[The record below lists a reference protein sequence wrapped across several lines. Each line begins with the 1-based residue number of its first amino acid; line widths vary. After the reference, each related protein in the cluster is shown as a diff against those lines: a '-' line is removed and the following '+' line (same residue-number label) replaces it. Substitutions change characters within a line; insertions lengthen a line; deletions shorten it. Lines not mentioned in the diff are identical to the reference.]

1 MIDDWR
7 KLLSFF
13 SARERRRILVLLL
26 GTTASGLLQAV
37 GIASIMPFI
46 AVVADPSL
54 ATENP
59 YLSAAYTTLGFAD
72 KNDFLVFLGLF
83 AFLMLFATNLLV
95 GVNAWLT
102 FRVCH
107 LGEHD
112 LARRLLRQ
120 YLTRPYIHL
129 LQRNSS
135 ELLKMLV
142 AEIDR
147 VVIGTLMAGIGVF
160 ADAVATIF
168 IVALL
173 LFVHPW
179 VTVATLLLLSG
190 AYLVIYRLIT
200 PTVVALGS
208 EFATLSSEIHR
219 TAQEAL
225 GAAKEIKLLGR
236 EEHFVDRFSRP
247 LLRSSR
253 NAIRYSTLDIV
264 PSQGLELVA
273 FGGLVFVTVFMIG
286 RSQDAG
292 EILPMIAMF
301 GFAAYRLIPALRGI
315 FDGIE
320 SIRYNMAAIDGL
332 WREYSGAGDEPAAP
346 PRAVIVMRRAIRLEG
361 IRFGYPAARQDTL
374 KGIDLVIP
382 SGSATCVAGS
392 TGAGKSTTV
401 DVMLGLLI
409 ASSGRIVVDDTVIDA
424 TNLRSWQQ
432 GIGYVPQVVYLI
444 DDTVASNIALG
455 VAAEDIDSAR
465 LERAAR
471 IAQIH
476 EFVVGELPDGYRS
489 IVGERGCSL
498 SGGQRQRI
506 GIARA
511 LYHAPSVL
519 VLDEAT
525 NELDLETE
533 GRILAALKSLAG
545 TTLVFVS
552 HKPSVAAFCDR
563 IAILE
568 NGRVAALGSYAELTA
583 EGSRFRSLLQES

>member
-59 YLSAAYTTLGFAD
+59 YLSRAYTTLGFAGT
-72 KNDFLVFLGLF
+72 NEFLVFLGLF
-83 AFLMLFATNLLV
+83 AFVMLFATNLLV

-107 LGEHD
+107 LGEHE
-112 LARRLLRQ
+112 LARRLLRR
-120 YLTRPYIHL
+120 YLTRPYLHL

-173 LFVHPW
+173 LLVHPW
-179 VTVATLLLLSG
+179 VTIATLLLLSA
-190 AYLVIYRLIT
+190 AYLLIYLLIT
-200 PTVVALGS
+200 PQVVRLGS
-208 EFATLSSEIHR
+208 EFATLSSEIHKS
-219 TAQEAL
+219 AQEAL
-225 GAAKEIKLLGR
+225 GAAKEIKLRGR

-253 NAIRYSTLDIV
+253 NAIRYSTLDIM
-264 PSQGLELVA
+264 PSQSLELVA
-273 FGGLVFVTVFMIG
+273 FGGLVLVTVVMIG
-286 RSQDAG
+286 RSRDAG
-292 EILPMIAMF
+292 EILPMIALF
-301 GFAAYRLIPALRGI
+301 GFAAYRLIPALRGV
-315 FDGIE
+315 FDGVE

-332 WREYSGAGDEPAAP
+332 WREYAGASEEPAAP
-346 PRAVIVMRRAIRLEG
+346 ALEIIVPRRAVRLED
-361 IRFGYPAARQDTL
+361 IRFRYPTAQQDTL
-374 KGIDLVIP
+374 KGIDLTVP
-382 SGSATCVAGS
+382 AGSAVCLAGT

-401 DVMLGLLI
+401 DTLLGLLW

-432 GIGYVPQVVYLI
+432 GIGYVPQVVYLL
-444 DDTVASNIALG
+444 DDTVASNIAFG
-455 VAAEDIDSAR
+455 VAAEDIDPTR

-471 IAQIH
+471 IAQAH
-476 EFVVGELPDGYRS
+476 DFVVGELPDGYHS
-489 IVGERGCSL
+489 LVGERGCSL

-511 LYHAPSVL
+511 LYHAPAVL

-533 GRILAALKSLAG
+533 GRILAALRGLDGA
-545 TTLVFVS
+545 TMFFVS

-583 EGSRFRSLLQES
+583 AGSRFRPLLQES

>member
-13 SARERRRILVLLL
+13 SVRERRRILVLLL

-54 ATENP
+54 ATGNP
-59 YLSAAYTTLGFAD
+59 YLSRAYTTLGFTGT
-72 KNDFLVFLGLF
+72 NEFLVFLGLF
-83 AFLMLFATNLLV
+83 AFVMLFSTNLLV

-107 LGEHD
+107 LGEHE
-112 LARRLLRQ
+112 LARRLLRR
-120 YLTRPYIHL
+120 YLTRPYLHL

-173 LFVHPW
+173 LLVHPW
-179 VTVATLLLLSG
+179 ITIATLLLLSA
-190 AYLVIYRLIT
+190 AYLLIYLLIT
-200 PTVVALGS
+200 PQVVKLGS
-208 EFATLSSEIHR
+208 EFATLSSEIHK

-225 GAAKEIKLLGR
+225 GAAKEIKLRGR

-264 PSQGLELVA
+264 PSQALELVA
-273 FGGLVFVTVFMIG
+273 FGGLVLVTVVMIG
-286 RSQDAG
+286 RSRDAG
-292 EILPMIAMF
+292 EILPMIALF
-301 GFAAYRLIPALRGI
+301 GFAAYRLIPALRGV
-315 FDGIE
+315 FDGVE

-332 WREYSGAGDEPAAP
+332 WREYSGATEGPAAP
-346 PRAVIVMRRAIRLEG
+346 TVEIIVPHRAVRLED
-361 IRFGYPAARQDTL
+361 IRFRYPTAQQDTL
-374 KGIDLVIP
+374 KGIDLTVP
-382 SGSATCVAGS
+382 AGSAVCLAGS

-401 DVMLGLLI
+401 DILLGLLS
-409 ASSGRIVVDDTVIDA
+409 ASGGRIVVDETVIDA
-424 TNLRSWQQ
+424 TNLRGWQQ
-432 GIGYVPQVVYLI
+432 GIGYVPQVVYLL
-444 DDTVASNIALG
+444 DDTVASNIAFG
-455 VAAEDIDSAR
+455 VAPEDIDPTR

-476 EFVVGELPDGYRS
+476 DFVVGELPDGYDS
-489 IVGERGCSL
+489 LVGERGCSL

-511 LYHAPSVL
+511 LYNAPSVL

-533 GRILAALKSLAG
+533 GRILAALRDLEG
-545 TTLVFVS
+545 TTMVFVS

-568 NGRVAALGSYAELTA
+568 NGRVAALGNYTELTKA
-583 EGSRFRSLLQES
+583 GSRFRPLLQES

>member
-59 YLSAAYTTLGFAD
+59 YLSRAYTTLGFTGT
-72 KNDFLVFLGLF
+72 KEFLVFLGLF
-83 AFLMLFATNLLV
+83 AFVMLFATNLLV

-107 LGEHD
+107 LGEHE
-112 LARRLLRQ
+112 LARRLLRR
-120 YLTRPYIHL
+120 YLTRPYLHL

-173 LFVHPW
+173 LLVHPW
-179 VTVATLLLLSG
+179 VTIATLLLLSA
-190 AYLVIYRLIT
+190 AYLLIYLLIT
-200 PTVVALGS
+200 PQVVKLGS
-208 EFATLSSEIHR
+208 EFATLSSGIQKA
-219 TAQEAL
+219 AQEAL
-225 GAAKEIKLLGR
+225 GAAKEIKLRGR

-264 PSQGLELVA
+264 PSQAIELVA
-273 FGGLVFVTVFMIG
+273 FGGLVLVTVVMIG
-286 RSQDAG
+286 RSRDAG
-292 EILPMIAMF
+292 EILPMIALF
-301 GFAAYRLIPALRGI
+301 GFAAYRLIPALRGV
-315 FDGIE
+315 FDGVE

-332 WREYSGAGDEPAAP
+332 WREYSGATGEPAAP
-346 PRAVIVMRRAIRLEG
+346 TREIIVPHRAVRLED
-361 IRFGYPAARQDTL
+361 IRFRYPTARQDTL
-374 KGIDLVIP
+374 KGIDLTIP
-382 SGSATCVAGS
+382 AGSAVCLAGS

-401 DVMLGLLI
+401 DILLGLLS
-409 ASSGRIVVDDTVIDA
+409 ASGGRIVVDETVIDA

-432 GIGYVPQVVYLI
+432 GIGYVPQVVYLL
-444 DDTVASNIALG
+444 DDTVASNIAFG
-455 VAAEDIDSAR
+455 VAPEDIDPTR

-476 EFVVGELPDGYRS
+476 DFVVGELPDGYDS
-489 IVGERGCSL
+489 LVGERGCSL
-498 SGGQRQRI
+498 SGGQRQRV

-511 LYHAPSVL
+511 LYHSPAVL

-533 GRILAALKSLAG
+533 GRILAALRDLDG
-545 TTLVFVS
+545 TTMVFVS

-568 NGRVAALGSYAELTA
+568 NGRVAALGRYAELTA
-583 EGSRFRSLLQES
+583 AGSRFRPLLQES

>member
-13 SARERRRILVLLL
+13 SVRERRRILVLLL

-59 YLSAAYTTLGFAD
+59 YLSRAYTTLGFTGT
-72 KNDFLVFLGLF
+72 NEFLVFLGLF
-83 AFLMLFATNLLV
+83 AFVMLFATNLLV

-107 LGEHD
+107 LGEHE
-112 LARRLLRQ
+112 LARRLLRR
-120 YLTRPYIHL
+120 YLTRPYLHL

-173 LFVHPW
+173 LLVHPW
-179 VTVATLLLLSG
+179 ITIATLLLLSA
-190 AYLVIYRLIT
+190 AYLLIYLLIT
-200 PTVVALGS
+200 PQVVKLGS
-208 EFATLSSEIHR
+208 EFATLSSEIHK

-225 GAAKEIKLLGR
+225 GAAKEIKLRGR

-247 LLRSSR
+247 LLHSSR

-264 PSQGLELVA
+264 PSQALELVA
-273 FGGLVFVTVFMIG
+273 FGGLVLVTVVMIG
-286 RSQDAG
+286 RSRDAG
-292 EILPMIAMF
+292 EILPMIALF
-301 GFAAYRLIPALRGI
+301 GFAAYRLIPALRGV
-315 FDGIE
+315 FDGVE

-332 WREYSGAGDEPAAP
+332 WREYSGATEEPAASTREIIVP
-346 PRAVIVMRRAIRLEG
+346 HRAVRLED
-361 IRFGYPAARQDTL
+361 IRFRYPTARQDTL
-374 KGIDLVIP
+374 KGIDLTVP
-382 SGSATCVAGS
+382 AGSAVCLAGS

-401 DVMLGLLI
+401 DILLGLLS
-409 ASSGRIVVDDTVIDA
+409 ASGGRIVVDETVIDA

-432 GIGYVPQVVYLI
+432 GIGYVPQVVYLL
-444 DDTVASNIALG
+444 DDTVASNIAFG
-455 VAAEDIDSAR
+455 VAPEDIDPTR

-476 EFVVGELPDGYRS
+476 DFVVGELPDGYDS
-489 IVGERGCSL
+489 LVGERGCSL

-511 LYHAPSVL
+511 LYDAPSVL

-533 GRILAALKSLAG
+533 GRILAALRDLDG
-545 TTLVFVS
+545 TTMVFVS

-568 NGRVAALGSYAELTA
+568 NGRVAALGSYTELTKA
-583 EGSRFRSLLQES
+583 GSRFRPLLQES

>member
-13 SARERRRILVLLL
+13 PVRERRRILLLLL

-59 YLSAAYTTLGFAD
+59 YLMRLYSALGFAGT
-72 KNDFLVFLGLF
+72 NEFLVFLGLF

-120 YLTRPYIHL
+120 YLTRPYLHL

-173 LFVHPW
+173 LLVHPW
-179 VTVATLLLLSG
+179 VTIATLVVLSG
-190 AYLVIYRLIT
+190 AYLLIYLLIT
-200 PTVVALGS
+200 PKVVKLGS

-225 GAAKEIKLLGR
+225 GAAKEIKLRGR

-253 NAIRYSTLDIV
+253 NAIRYNTLDIV

-273 FGGLVFVTVFMIG
+273 FGGLVFVTVYMIG
-286 RSQDAG
+286 RSKDAG

-320 SIRYNMAAIDGL
+320 SIRYNMTAIEGL
-332 WREYSGAGDEPAAP
+332 WREYSGASDEPVAP
-346 PRAVIVMRRAIRLEG
+346 AREIIVPRRAVRLEG
-361 IRFGYPAARQDTL
+361 VHFRYPAARQDTL
-374 KGIDLVIP
+374 KGVDLTIP
-382 SGSATCVAGS
+382 VGSAVCLAGS

-401 DVMLGLLI
+401 DVLLGLLS
-409 ASSGRIVVDDTVIDA
+409 ASEGRIVVDETVIGA
-424 TNLRSWQQ
+424 ANLRSWQQ
-432 GIGYVPQVVYLI
+432 GIGYVPQVVYLT

-455 VAAEDIDSAR
+455 VAPGDIDPAR

-476 EFVVGELPDGYRS
+476 DFVVGELPDGYRS

-511 LYHAPSVL
+511 LYHTPAVL

-533 GRILAALKSLAG
+533 GRILAALRDLDG
-545 TTLVFVS
+545 TTMVFVS

-563 IAILE
+563 IVVFE

-583 EGSRFRSLLQES
+583 AGSRFRSLLQES